1 MFKGQGVSAIKD
13 IKSQGRDSHST
24 PPPTETPM
32 PIPNRNPASSL
43 MNPLIATLAA
53 AMSLVA
59 PAAQA
64 NSPSQANQTSPSV
77 FAVAAGGNGFGSWP
91 EGGAD
96 LVVDTTFIPGIYGVF
111 GPGSSYDAMVLPTTG
126 TAHAQNSYAL
136 SSTRPFSPPVTSLY
150 SGSAAASASFLPSGV
165 LPDSAPN
172 FQLHLSASNTGPT
185 AVYFPLAVAQAG
197 VTDQL
202 TIHQAG
208 MSGAGVLPVLFH
220 VDGTL
225 TADGRGSASF
235 IVTSY
240 VNHQVINNNVP
251 YVSANPNLG
260 YSIGYQTAH
269 WRLDADG
276 PAQSL
281 AVNQNFEF
289 FVPFT
294 FDQAFTFGIYAD
306 AVAGNAAYGNGFDD
320 SHASSDF
327 SHTMTWLGTG
337 PVQAG
342 GQSLTNYSIQSAS
355 GVNWALPS
363 AVPEPATPVLLAA
376 GLAWLIVRRRRQA

>member
-1 MFKGQGVSAIKD
+1 
-13 IKSQGRDSHST
+13 
-24 PPPTETPM
+24 M
-32 PIPNRNPASSL
+32 PAVNRIPACLP
-43 MNPLIATLAA
+43 MNPLIAALAA
-53 AMSLVA
+53 ALSLAA

-64 NSPSQANQTSPSV
+64 NSPSQANQTGPSI
-77 FAVAAGGNGFGSWP
+77 FAVAAGGNGEGIWP

-96 LVVDTTFIPGIYGVF
+96 LVVDTNFIPGIYGVF

-126 TAHAQNSYAL
+126 SVHAQNSYAL
-136 SSTRPFSPPVTSLY
+136 ASTRAFSPPVTSLY
-150 SGSAAASASFLPSGV
+150 SGSASASASFLPSGV
-165 LPDSAPN
+165 LPGSAPI

-225 TADGRGSASF
+225 SADGRGGASF

-240 VNHQVINNNVP
+240 LNHRVIDNNLP

-294 FDQAFTFGIYAD
+294 FDQAFTFGLYAD
-306 AVAGNAAYGNGFDD
+306 AVAGNVAYGNGFDD

-327 SHTMTWLGTG
+327 SHTLSWLGTG
-337 PVQAG
+337 PVLAG
-342 GQSLTNYSIQSAS
+342 GQTSTSYSIQSAS

-363 AVPEPATPVLLAA
+363 AVPEPGSAALLMA
-376 GLAWLIVRRRRQA
+376 GLAGLIVLRRRRD